1 MHSNERDMV
10 ERYKNLRG
18 QCADWGTTRL
28 NTKIKTVIMYI
39 LYMNLQKHI
48 SRTKN
53 RNILAHIYQSI
64 HDMTICVNTTRGIEK
79 PEISSTHI
87 SINTWYY
94 YMCKHYTYM
103 FWPEPKG
110 QPDNSEAE
118 AARLFW
124 LAKPWHCR
132 SASAASRPAGR
143 AVLVTSAV
151 ARVATALPSMRLGR
165 AGTPQL
171 LPCYG
176 PGSF

>member
-1 MHSNERDMV
+1 
-10 ERYKNLRG
+10 
-18 QCADWGTTRL
+18 
-28 NTKIKTVIMYI
+28 
-39 LYMNLQKHI
+39 
-48 SRTKN
+48 
-53 RNILAHIYQSI
+53 
-64 HDMTICVNTTRGIEK
+64 
-79 PEISSTHI
+79 
-87 SINTWYY
+87 
-94 YMCKHYTYM
+94 M